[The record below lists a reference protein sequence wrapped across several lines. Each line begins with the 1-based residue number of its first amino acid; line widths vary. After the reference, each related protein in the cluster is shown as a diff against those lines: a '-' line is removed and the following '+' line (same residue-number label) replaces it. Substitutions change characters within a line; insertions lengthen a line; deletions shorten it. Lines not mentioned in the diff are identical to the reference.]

1 MEVVLRLASVF
12 VLWCISSSEAAFSR
26 TMRCPCAASL
36 ATENWQPSVEEAV
49 RLSDVVLM
57 GRVVELRPGLRGTMN
72 ASVVTV
78 YAYKGRAIFLSVIDN
93 CTNFADGSD
102 LNVVSLFF
110 FAREPGG
117 NLALRC
123 VSPLQELHSAT
134 QGHLPALLNFVRDT
148 GKQEN
153 KKNDKFVRPTPD
165 PCLVSPAP
173 CSPEGSFC
181 SVTNTLTGHNYKCT
195 CLTGFRGDGYNCQR
209 ESPTLPCYF

>member
-1 MEVVLRLASVF
+1 
-12 VLWCISSSEAAFSR
+12 
-26 TMRCPCAASL
+26 
-36 ATENWQPSVEEAV
+36 
-49 RLSDVVLM
+49 
-57 GRVVELRPGLRGTMN
+57 MN

-148 GKQEN
+148 GKR
-153 KKNDKFVRPTPD
+153 KFFVPFFTRLSIYYRSERVFVLPPR
-165 PCLVSPAP
+165 
-173 CSPEGSFC
+173 GSA
-181 SVTNTLTGHNYKCT
+181 
-195 CLTGFRGDGYNCQR
+195 
-209 ESPTLPCYF
+209 